1 MQLNSVEKLYVMTG
15 YVLTK
20 LLFLK
25 QDTNYGRQCFEK
37 APIFDVGHK
46 FLLVIPPL
54 LAHCYYNNTSML
66 LKPFDALEQT
76 AHADRTPCPLT
87 IFLSYRASATG
98 EGNQDICI
106 PEGLWPVRKLHLEAS
121 FAMSHDKH
129 TQPPLTHTR
138 LGLQRLRPAAHQ
150 AKAAGLCVAS
160 SSQRGQQWAGL
171 KGRLKTS
178 H

>member
-1 MQLNSVEKLYVMTG
+1 MLDILSSRLVCNFNAVKLCWKIVC
-15 YVLTK
+15 
-20 LLFLK
+20 
-25 QDTNYGRQCFEK
+25 YGRQCFDK

-54 LAHCYYNNTSML
+54 LAHCYYNNT
-66 LKPFDALEQT
+66 PITGTIDALEQT
-76 AHADRTPCPLT
+76 AHAERTPCPLT

-98 EGNQDICI
+98 EGNRDVCI
-106 PEGLWPVRKLHLEAS
+106 PEGKWLWPVRKLHLEAS

-129 TQPPLTHTR
+129 TQPPSTHTR
-138 LGLQRLRPAAHQ
+138 WGLQRLRPAAHQ

-160 SSQRGQQWAGL
+160 PSQCGQQWAGL
-171 KGRLKTS
+171 TGRLKTS